1 MKNLSYNDI
10 LVVLDKEIKAT
21 MERKNKYIERNGYK
35 GVDRFNTQIATLS
48 GLYSVFKE
56 ACNEDN

>member
-1 MKNLSYNDI
+1 MKKLSYNDI

-21 MERKNKYIERNGYK
+21 MERKNKYIERNGYN
-35 GVDRFNTQIATLS
+35 GTDRFNTQIATLT

-56 ACNEDN
+56 ACNDDQ